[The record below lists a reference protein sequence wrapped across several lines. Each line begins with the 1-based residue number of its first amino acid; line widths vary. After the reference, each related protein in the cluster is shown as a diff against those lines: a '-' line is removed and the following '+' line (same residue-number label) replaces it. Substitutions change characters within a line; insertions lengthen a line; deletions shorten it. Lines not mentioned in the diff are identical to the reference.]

1 MTTSGATTNARG
13 EVAYPAPGAFPT
25 DPLTPKETLHDA
37 PILDG
42 VNPDSTYRGSNKLR
56 KRDDPRGQ
64 DGRDAQQFTQA
75 SSRGHKHVD
84 SGVHV
89 PDMDTQP
96 GYTGNSSKPGVMTGA
111 YSRLPNHEH
120 GRGHGSTTIAT
131 DGVPIYAN
139 SPVSPVSPT
148 TSSAT
153 GTNTRDY
160 GHTGPQHP
168 HTTSGYNHNHG
179 TAAGLAGATTLAG
192 GASAASSHAATSRDH
207 HPTSTSSAQGAGAA
221 LAPHREDKFLEQ
233 QKEAEAVAERERNL
247 VRNGRDPSSVARKD
261 PYWGDV
267 PFGTG
272 VYNGVSGHGS
282 AETPHTGTVGSAA
295 PAQHYPHEGQVPR
308 EGLQQHQ
315 QQKHAGGDGV
325 AHQATSKPGHVHI
338 AGQQQQQRAFPLTDP
353 QGISAGGADQT
364 GTEKLVPGQAH
375 QNRDSRFSE
384 GRLAGAGVGAGV
396 AAGAGYVASGLG
408 DKRQQTR
415 RTDEHDGLGRK
426 NDAED
431 YSSQGPVGGGLRYRD
446 DHNNK
451 EVRQHKEKDAK
462 DASPY
467 HGSKAQDVDSKG
479 DKHHSKET
487 AAAAAAAAAGTG
499 AAASYATRDKK
510 SREPDYDEGSE
521 KKESK
526 LHALF
531 HRKDKDE
538 KAAKEAGS
546 ASSRYPSTTT
556 TTQPQHHHAYDDKN
570 AVTGSRQTQA
580 AKRDPF
586 IASGYPEHTHHQHTS
601 TSPTSIYPT
610 SDKLSKQAIGGDHV
624 RGPEHDVKHG
634 DHSKLGLGAAGVAAG
649 AGAGAGYLAHRQ
661 HEQPSSSMASSS
673 SPSTH
678 HTTNVD
684 NVAASPKTTTAGTT
698 LPPTAAVNTTTPH
711 GAKATTHTAQPQPQP
726 QPHYK
731 TLASGTPS
739 GIAVDASQNHH
750 HHHHQDHASSA
761 ALPTTNRSSTGS
773 STTDSS
779 GNSKGYRY
787 AGAAGA
793 GAGALGAGGAAL
805 LGKEED
811 KEQKV
816 ALTHRC
822 RRCGE
827 ENDISGYFRGE

>member
-25 DPLTPKETLHDA
+25 DPLTPRETSHDA

-42 VNPDSTYRGSNKLR
+42 VNPDSKYRGSNKLR
-56 KRDDPRGQ
+56 KRDDPRGW
-64 DGRDAQQFTQA
+64 DGRESQQFTQA
-75 SSRGHKHVD
+75 SSRGGHKQVD
-84 SGVHV
+84 SGVHM
-89 PDMDTQP
+89 PEMDTQP

-120 GRGHGSTTIAT
+120 GRGHGSTTTAT

-139 SPVSPVSPT
+139 SPVSPT
-148 TSSAT
+148 TTSAT

-168 HTTSGYNHNHG
+168 HTTSGHNHG

-192 GASAASSHAATSRDH
+192 GASAASHAATPRDH
-207 HPTSTSSAQGAGAA
+207 HPTSTSSAHPAPSAQGAGAA
-221 LAPHREDKFLEQ
+221 LPPHREDKLLE
-233 QKEAEAVAERERNL
+233 QKEAAEAAAERERNL

-282 AETPHTGTVGSAA
+282 AETPHTGTVDSAA
-295 PAQHYPHEGQVPR
+295 SAQHYPHEGQVPR
-308 EGLQQHQ
+308 EGLQQQ
-315 QQKHAGGDGV
+315 HAGGDGV
-325 AHQATSKPGHVHI
+325 AHQVTSKPGHVNI
-338 AGQQQQQRAFPLTDP
+338 AGQQQQQQRAFPLTDP

-364 GTEKLVPGQAH
+364 GAEKLVPGQAH
-375 QNRDSRFSE
+375 QNRDTRFSE
-384 GRLAGAGVGAGV
+384 GLAGAGA

-408 DKRQQTR
+408 DKKQQTR
-415 RTDEHDGLGRK
+415 RTDEHDGSGRK
-426 NDAED
+426 DAED
-431 YSSQGPVGGGLRYRD
+431 PSSHGPVGSGLHHR

-479 DKHHSKET
+479 DKHHSKEAA

-510 SREPDYDEGSE
+510 SREPDSDDEGSE

-531 HRKDKDE
+531 HRKSKDE
-538 KAAKEAGS
+538 QPAKEAGS
-546 ASSRYPSTTT
+546 ASGRNPSTTT
-556 TTQPQHHHAYDDKN
+556 TTKPQHYHAYDDKN
-570 AVTGSRQTQA
+570 AVAGSRQTQA

-586 IASGYPEHTHHQHTS
+586 VAAGYPEHTHDQHSS

-610 SDKLSKQAIGGDHV
+610 SDKLSKQAIDGDRA
-624 RGPEHDVKHG
+624 RGPEHDAQHG

-649 AGAGAGYLAHRQ
+649 AGAGYLAHRQ
-661 HEQPSSSMASSS
+661 HEQPSSSMTSSS
-673 SPSTH
+673 SPSTRH
-678 HTTNVD
+678 PTNLD
-684 NVAASPKTTTAGTT
+684 NVAVSPKATTTAGAT

-711 GAKATTHTAQPQPQP
+711 GAQATRTAQPQPQP

-739 GIAVDASQNHH
+739 GIAVDAPQNHHH

-761 ALPTTNRSSTGS
+761 VLPTNRNSTGS

-805 LGKEED
+805 LGKGRRSAGEEED

-816 ALTHRC
+816 VLTHRC